1 MIEQEQEEDLFNSI
15 CNYVEKQMSQ
25 QMASRTADRAHYS
38 YRMRKASRIP
48 PPSNHILC
56 GVNAVTRG
64 LEKEQVKLVLIFKN
78 EVDASILIQ
87 HLPMMAKIKKATL
100 GVFSIG
106 SLRLRRLL
114 HLNTLAAIAFTRQ
127 QPNQQEFDE
136 LMTKIATNLP
146 DYSIPWMEEG
156 LLGRSVPGW
165 AATYLPARL
174 KVLETTMPMRTKRNG
189 KRVRPSNT
197 TVSDTSLS

>member
-1 MIEQEQEEDLFNSI
+1 
-15 CNYVEKQMSQ
+15 
-25 QMASRTADRAHYS
+25 
-38 YRMRKASRIP
+38 MRKPSRIP

-64 LEKEQVKLVLIFKN
+64 LEKEQVKLVLLFKN

-87 HLPMMAKIKKATL
+87 HFPMMAKIKKATL

-114 HLNTLAAIAFTRQ
+114 HLNTLASIAFTRQ

-136 LMTKIATNLP
+136 LMMKIATNLP
-146 DYSIPWMEEG
+146 DYPIPWMEEG
-156 LLGRSVPGW
+156 LLGRSIPDW
-165 AATYLPARL
+165 TATYLPARL
-174 KVLETTMPMRTKRNG
+174 KVLETTMPIRAKRNS
-189 KRVRPSNT
+189 KRVHPSNT
-197 TVSDTSLS
+197 AVSDTSVS